1 MKAVQELCTS
11 CLWWECVDINDI
23 ICAKLLIYNLE
34 ITNSPV
40 PNHGIELRAF
50 ELSIRIIKFITVNFG
65 TR

>member
-1 MKAVQELCTS
+1 M
-11 CLWWECVDINDI
+11 
-23 ICAKLLIYNLE
+23 LIYNLE